1 MRNDAVE
8 PPLKV
13 TLSRL
18 FISSLI
24 LAADNVELG
33 ANDVFRCKSSL
44 KYKVR
49 ASTITVEFVEFRS
62 ALSVDVYVKNTQY
75 MKIF

>member
-24 LAADNVELG
+24 LAADNVKSG
-33 ANDVFRCKSSL
+33 ADDVSWSRSRL

-49 ASTITVEFVEFRS
+49 ASTINVGFVEFRS
-62 ALSVDVYVKNTQY
+62 TLSVDVYVKNTQN
-75 MKIF
+75 MKMF